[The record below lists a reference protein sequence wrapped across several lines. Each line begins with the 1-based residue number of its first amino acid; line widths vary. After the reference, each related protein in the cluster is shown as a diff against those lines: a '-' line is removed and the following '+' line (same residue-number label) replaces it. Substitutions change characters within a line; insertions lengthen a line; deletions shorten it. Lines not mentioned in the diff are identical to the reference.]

1 MGTYL
6 HLTGGTGDWGILLL
20 ASLGDRKERTIFPSN
35 VEPTEF
41 YTCYNRFDIVL
52 GRATILGRW
61 VAMKQWC
68 LGVRIG
74 LTELYWPNYKQ

>member
-1 MGTYL
+1 MDIGFFSLVLKRHPVEFLAYNS
-6 HLTGGTGDWGILLL
+6 GGTGDWGILLL

-52 GRATILGRW
+52 GRATILG
-61 VAMKQWC
+61 
-68 LGVRIG
+68 
-74 LTELYWPNYKQ
+74 

>member
-41 YTCYNRFDIVL
+41 YTCYDRFDIIL
-52 GRATILGRW
+52 GRATTLGK
-61 VAMKQWC
+61 ASCNETIM
-68 LGVRIG
+68 LGIG
-74 LTELYWPNYKQ
+74 LTEFIII